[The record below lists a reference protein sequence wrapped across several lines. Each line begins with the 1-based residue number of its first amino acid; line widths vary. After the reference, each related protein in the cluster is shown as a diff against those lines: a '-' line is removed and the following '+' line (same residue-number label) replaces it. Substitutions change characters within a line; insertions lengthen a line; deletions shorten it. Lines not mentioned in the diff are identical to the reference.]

1 MAVKIR
7 AKQSLSG
14 NEYGKLRTGEIGY
27 VKPHT
32 AKQLVEWGM
41 ADIVAENVEAPVKEV
56 KPFLTM
62 AGYEPKEESK
72 PVLYGEP
79 GLELSD
85 EFLAKNKDEG
95 SKEPIPEP
103 EKAASKKEF
112 TEEERAEQKKKQ
124 YK

>member
-14 NEYGKLRTGEIGY
+14 NEYGKLRAGEIGY

-32 AKQLVEWGM
+32 AKQLVEWDM
-41 ADIVAENVEAPVKEV
+41 AEIVAENVEAPVKEV

-72 PVLYGEP
+72 PVLVKDPEP
-79 GLELSD
+79 E
-85 EFLAKNKDEG
+85 NKED
-95 SKEPIPEP
+95 EP
-103 EKAASKKEF
+103 EKAAGKKEY
-112 TEEERAEQKKKQ
+112 TEAERAEQKKKQ